1 MEQRQQG
8 RNRIEDFVLHTIGLL
23 TVIPLAPL
31 VNRVVPPI
39 MIGSF
44 NADLLVA
51 ILLAFAFVRF
61 ILWIFK
67 PLVVPAFVMVCL
79 IMAFNSFTQTYNLR
93 GMVNDYRNFVRQSW
107 QDKDKKRKDLYL
119 IKGSLFDTEVEL
131 AVKGMRGKID
141 HRDSVLRNWAVK
153 HSLDHFDGD
162 YHKYGYYV
170 RFLSLFRH
178 INSHFKYVPDAERDE
193 YYATPRETIESGLG
207 GDCDDHTILMVS
219 AMHAIGARCRMVL
232 STDHVYPELNC
243 GDRQSFLKIQSAITE
258 LFGDESFSGL
268 YYREENGTYWINLD
282 YSASHP
288 GGPYVNNKAYAVV
301 EF

>member
-1 MEQRQQG
+1 MDQHQYN
-8 RNRIEDFVLHTIGLL
+8 RNRAEDFILHTIGLL

-31 VNRVVPPI
+31 LNRVVPPI

-44 NADLLVA
+44 NADLLLA
-51 ILLAFAFVRF
+51 ILFAYGFVRF

-79 IMAFNSFTQTYNLR
+79 IMVFNSFTQTYNLR
-93 GMVNDYRNFVRQSW
+93 SMVSDYRNLVRQSW
-107 QDKDKKRKDLYL
+107 QDRDKKRKDLYL
-119 IKGSLFDTEVEL
+119 VKGSLFDTEVDM
-131 AVKGMRGKID
+131 AVKGMRDKIN
-141 HRDSVLRNWAVK
+141 HRDSVVRNWAVK
-153 HSLDHFDGD
+153 HSLDHFDD
-162 YHKYGYYV
+162 HYRKYGYYV

-178 INSHFKYVPDAERDE
+178 VNSQFKYVPDAERDE
-193 YYATPRETIESGLG
+193 YYATPRETIESGMG
-207 GDCDDHTILMVS
+207 GDCDDHTILMIS

-258 LFGDESFSGL
+258 LFADESFRGL
-268 YYREENGTYWINLD
+268 YYREENGIYWINLD

-288 GGPYVNNKAYAVV
+288 GGPYINNKAYAVV